1 MISLSIVI
9 PVYNEAENVKE
20 LHTEIKEVCEQNNYQ
35 YEIIFIDDGSTDKT
49 ENNIKSL
56 SPVKLI
62 SFRKNFGQT
71 AAMDA
76 GIKSAKYEYV
86 ITLDGDGQNNPK
98 DIPRLIE
105 FIENSDVDVVSG
117 WRKHRKDNFA
127 KHFVSRVANILRKIL
142 INDGINDSGCTLK
155 VYKKECFLNVS
166 LYGEMHRFIPA
177 LLKIKGFKIGEI
189 IVDHRPRTK
198 GKTKYGIARTL
209 KGLID
214 MISVWFWNKYSV
226 RPLHFL
232 GGLGFAFIFS
242 SIITGIMSLVK
253 YLSGSNMSNTALP
266 ILTAFLFLS
275 GIQFF
280 ISGLITDIL
289 LKSYFE
295 TTKNNSYNIK
305 RIYVKEAEK

>member
-1 MISLSIVI
+1 
-9 PVYNEAENVKE
+9 
-20 LHTEIKEVCEQNNYQ
+20 
-35 YEIIFIDDGSTDKT
+35 
-49 ENNIKSL
+49 
-56 SPVKLI
+56 
-62 SFRKNFGQT
+62 
-71 AAMDA
+71 
-76 GIKSAKYEYV
+76 
-86 ITLDGDGQNNPK
+86 
-98 DIPRLIE
+98 
-105 FIENSDVDVVSG
+105 
-117 WRKHRKDNFA
+117 
-127 KHFVSRVANILRKIL
+127 
-142 INDGINDSGCTLK
+142 
-155 VYKKECFLNVS
+155 
-166 LYGEMHRFIPA
+166 
-177 LLKIKGFKIGEI
+177 
-189 IVDHRPRTK
+189 
-198 GKTKYGIARTL
+198 
-209 KGLID
+209 